1 MMAPMPLHS
10 LRVVIPVIAIAML
23 TTACGT
29 ESTGECEGTLLGTRV
44 KWPID
49 GEMSRWIRNGSG
61 GNGQHG
67 TWIVL
72 RYDPKGAAGMT
83 RFGVDIRLVSGAVVS
98 GGPVTVALAN
108 EDGQRLVPAADS
120 LVVDWLASVAT
131 HSTTGFPETTGAPV
145 AGSVTL
151 DAVNDDLAAGRYVY
165 RYRDG
170 SELTCTFNV
179 PSPERAAGFLGGDYD
194 DDDDDD

>member
-1 MMAPMPLHS
+1 
-10 LRVVIPVIAIAML
+10 
-23 TTACGT
+23 
-29 ESTGECEGTLLGTRV
+29 
-44 KWPID
+44 
-49 GEMSRWIRNGSG
+49 MSRWIRNGSG